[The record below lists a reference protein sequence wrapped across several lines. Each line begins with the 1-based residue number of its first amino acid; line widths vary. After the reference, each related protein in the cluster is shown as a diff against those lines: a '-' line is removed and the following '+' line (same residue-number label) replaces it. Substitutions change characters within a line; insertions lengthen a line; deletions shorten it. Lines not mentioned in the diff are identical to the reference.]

1 MAAISDVSLLLVG
14 GGKMGS
20 ALLNGWLSNGLQ
32 PENVVLVDKDSEI
45 LSSFSDIGIS
55 TVLSPLKIGPD
66 FSADIIFFA
75 VKPDLVAEVSNSYKK
90 FVSNGTLLISVA
102 AGVKISALEV
112 HSGSIPIIRAM
123 PNTPSSIGRGI
134 TAVCA
139 NNKVI
144 SHQKKICEELFRAV
158 GDVVWISE
166 ESHMDAVTAVSGSGP
181 AYLFL
186 MIECLSEAGISIG
199 LDPDISYKLALETI
213 AGSSELARNDS
224 EPPNILREN
233 VTSPGGTTEAAL
245 DILMSENGLKS
256 LLDKAVKAAYQ
267 RSKDLAGG

>member
-14 GGKMGS
+14 GGKMGG

-32 PENVVLVDKDSEI
+32 PENVVLVDKNSEI

-55 TVLSPLKIGPD
+55 TVLSPLKIDPD

-75 VKPDLVAEVSNSYKK
+75 VKPDLVVEVSNSYKK
-90 FVSNGTLLISVA
+90 FISNGALLISVA

-112 HSGSIPIIRAM
+112 HSGSVPIIRAM

-144 SHQKKICEELFRAV
+144 SLQKEICEELFRAV
-158 GDVVWISE
+158 GDVIWISE

-245 DILMSENGLKS
+245 DILMSENGLKY

-267 RSKDLAGG
+267 RSKDLAGR